1 MLLADAAQ
9 ESGGKLY
16 VLGGGWSIV
25 KRSGPMSMAL
35 AIKIEVPWTDANARH
50 EIVAELLN
58 EDGAQ
63 ALSNGRPVRIEGALE
78 VGRPAGI
85 PAGTALDAPL
95 ALTVNG
101 VELDA
106 GGYRW
111 QLAIDGV
118 TVAEASFR
126 VVGDA

>member
-35 AIKIEVPWTDANARH
+35 AIKIEVPWADANARH

-63 ALSNGRPVRIEGALE
+63 AVSNGRPVRMEGALE

-95 ALTVNG
+95 ALTLRRIRG
-101 VELDA
+101 RHA
-106 GGYRW
+106 RR
-111 QLAIDGV
+111 Q
-118 TVAEASFR
+118 
-126 VVGDA
+126 

>member
-1 MLLADAAQ
+1 MTTHALTAD
-9 ESGGKLY
+9 
-16 VLGGGWSIV
+16 
-25 KRSGPMSMAL
+25 
-35 AIKIEVPWTDANARH
+35 T
-50 EIVAELLN
+50 
-58 EDGAQ
+58 
-63 ALSNGRPVRIEGALE
+63 
-78 VGRPAGI
+78 PATAI